1 MASGFTP
8 ANTSTCDECHTDVMS
23 VETSYRLEIQKNL
36 CAKCAIEQ
44 HDSIKGLADQVKWTC
59 QKHTDRKAEL
69 FCITHDYPIC
79 QVCAVTSNHTDCK
92 RDDINDVRKEREK
105 ELAELI
111 CRAKTRS
118 EELKQSD
125 EEIHHTF
132 QTTNRLTMIRE
143 QVSAAA
149 EDEKS
154 KIIKDR
160 DQREERINADYNEQI
175 RKLTEMRNERLKQ
188 TRDEAEEKLRKIRD
202 EQYSLEEQIDRV
214 ERELQ
219 ASKIELM
226 PGLEELAT
234 DIRDGCM
241 KAENLIIKQEN
252 LMKDFRDITRQMTER
267 LSVELSR
274 ETLDRVKEVIAE
286 IKFKRESGL
295 LGSLEGLG
303 ERWLRVSDICF
314 GMGNSSTRFLGFIS
328 SNEVVIEDRNYII
341 TRRLDNMA
349 AAPRF
354 ILLLVFKPVCYNPLS
369 DGGHVFGTTDGKLYL
384 YGQQWNYEKMIKTEY
399 LKPLIVTVDK
409 NGLIFAAE
417 IGGSSISVFC
427 PNDGKCL
434 HTIKLPKKMSMRDL
448 KTMSTGNVVV
458 LVDMRKCGNVICILD
473 RSDAIKCKTY
483 ISRRAGCVNLRI
495 AVDMTSDCVYL
506 LQFDFERRLFVVS
519 EVFRC
524 GREVSRCAMEWCHDF
539 PHPSLSFDLLP
550 PDLFIV
556 RNAAQFTIFKRLPL
570 FKFCEGTVASSGE
583 GVLG

>member
-8 ANTSTCDECHTDVMS
+8 ANTTTCDDCHSDVMS
-23 VETSYRLEIQKNL
+23 VEASYRLEIQKNL
-36 CAKCAIEQ
+36 CAKCAIKQ
-44 HDSIKGLADQVKWTC
+44 QDSIKGLADQVKWTC
-59 QKHTDRKAEL
+59 QKHTERKAEL

-92 RDDINDVRKEREK
+92 RDDVDDVRKERE
-105 ELAELI
+105 EEIAELI
-111 CRAKTRS
+111 CRAKARS
-118 EELKQSD
+118 EELKQND
-125 EEIHHTF
+125 EEIQHHTF
-132 QTTNRLTMIRE
+132 QTTKRLKMIRE
-143 QVSAAA
+143 QVFAAA

-160 DQREERINADYNEQI
+160 DQREEKINADYDEQI
-175 RKLTEMRNERLKQ
+175 RLLTEMRNERLIQ
-188 TRDEAEEKLRKIRD
+188 TRFEAETKLQKIQN
-202 EQYSLEEQIDRV
+202 EQFLLEEQIDRV
-214 ERELQ
+214 ERELK
-219 ASKIELM
+219 ASKTELM

-234 DIRDGCM
+234 GIRDGYM
-241 KAENLIIKQEN
+241 KAESLIIKQEN
-252 LMKDFRDITRQMTER
+252 LMKDFHDITRQMTER
-267 LSVELSR
+267 LNVELSR

-286 IKFKRESGL
+286 MKFKRGSEL

-303 ERWLRVSDICF
+303 ERWLRVSDKCF
-314 GMGNSSTRFLGFIS
+314 GMGSSSMCFLGFIS
-328 SNEVVIEDRNYII
+328 NNEVVIEHLNQIT

-349 AAPRF
+349 TTPRF
-354 ILLLVFKPVCYNPLS
+354 TMSPGFKPVCYNPLS

-384 YGQQWNYEKMIKTEY
+384 YDQQWNYAKTIKTEY

-417 IGGSSISVFC
+417 NGGSSISVFS
-427 PNDGKCL
+427 PNDGKRL
-434 HTIKLPKKMSMRDL
+434 YTIKLPKTMSMRDL
-448 KTMSTGNVVV
+448 KIMSTGNAVV

-483 ISRRAGCVNLRI
+483 ISRRTSCVNLRI
-495 AVDMTSDCVYL
+495 AVDMTNDCVYL

-524 GREVSRCAMEWCHDF
+524 GREVSRCAKEWCYDF

-556 RNAAQFTIFKRLPL
+556 RNADQFTIFKKLPPFIIL
-570 FKFCEGTVASSGE
+570 
-583 GVLG
+583 